1 MCLSVP
7 LRNSSLANVSNR
19 SSAEFKSVR
28 MFRIGRSSVCSGPA
42 RPSGRPT
49 ARPWRRGVWGVQPP
63 FPIRPC
69 RPFPNRPCRPLHNRG
84 PKHVY
89 GGTAPRRTS
98 SNQQSVPA
106 AASSG
111 SSQQYRGRQLWEGRR
126 EVGRSTSMV
135 LARVL
140 AIRSPSREVELQADL
155 WKPMKAETKSSW
167 AREGVRK
174 FSFWACENFCFK
186 AWLPIWQQAHRA
198 HRLTT
203 KSNAKC
209 FLKTEARQQRMRR

>member
-135 LARVL
+135 LARGGNRATHYKTVGRSTCMML
-140 AIRSPSREVELQADL
+140 ARGELYSTRSAWCDKNGSKATPSN
-155 WKPMKAETKSSW
+155 K
-167 AREGVRK
+167 RK
-174 FSFWACENFCFK
+174 
-186 AWLPIWQQAHRA
+186 LP
-198 HRLTT
+198 
-203 KSNAKC
+203 
-209 FLKTEARQQRMRR
+209 E

>member
-28 MFRIGRSSVCSGPA
+28 MFRIGRSSVCSGPS
-42 RPSGRPT
+42 RPSRPPVRPPVAAGGLGGAT
-49 ARPWRRGVWGVQPP
+49 PLSVRPSARPWRRGVWGVQPP

-98 SNQQSVPA
+98 SNQQAVPA

-135 LARVL
+135 LARGGNRATHYKTVGRSTCMML
-140 AIRSPSREVELQADL
+140 ARGELYSTRSAWCDKNGSKATPSN
-155 WKPMKAETKSSW
+155 K
-167 AREGVRK
+167 RK
-174 FSFWACENFCFK
+174 
-186 AWLPIWQQAHRA
+186 LP
-198 HRLTT
+198 
-203 KSNAKC
+203 
-209 FLKTEARQQRMRR
+209 E

>member
-1 MCLSVP
+1 MEEARRADDSEQQSQASEPGERSERSDSGASTASEEPLSEAKGRARETAAAP
-7 LRNSSLANVSNR
+7 PSDLPR
-19 SSAEFKSVR
+19 
-28 MFRIGRSSVCSGPA
+28 GRSSPRQICGSPL
-42 RPSGRPT
+42 
-49 ARPWRRGVWGVQPP
+49 RGLE
-63 FPIRPC
+63 R
-69 RPFPNRPCRPLHNRG
+69 NRTG
-84 PKHVY
+84 
-89 GGTAPRRTS
+89 
-98 SNQQSVPA
+98 
-106 AASSG
+106 
-111 SSQQYRGRQLWEGRR
+111 RGR
-126 EVGRSTSMV
+126 VAAIS
-135 LARVL
+135 VL